1 MSMSRSSAVY
11 LIRVAGVD
19 WPEEVLRALGETE
32 LEPRPLDA
40 GELTRELPE
49 GGGWLLLPPD
59 TPAVLLGDLLVE
71 LSGVGDPWGVLRAN
85 EVGEGFEFV
94 PLSAG
99 YPVSLEEGTARVGS
113 EGLESGYLSLR
124 HVLAD
129 LSRLRHDANNA
140 LTSALAEAQF
150 MRMDSEEG
158 SELREG
164 LTLVEQQL
172 KRLRDLVGELAG
184 LRVSSR

>member
-1 MSMSRSSAVY
+1 MSGSSAVY

-19 WPEEVLRALGETE
+19 WPEEVLRALGGTE

-40 GELTRELPE
+40 GELTRGLPD
-49 GGGWLLLPPD
+49 GGGWLLLPPH
-59 TPAVLLGDLLVE
+59 TPAALLGNLLVD
-71 LSGVGDPWGVLRAN
+71 LSAVGDPWGVLRVH
-85 EVGEGFEFV
+85 EVGGRFELV

-99 YPVSLEEGTARVGS
+99 YPVSLEDGSARLGS
-113 EGLESGYLSLR
+113 EGLKRGYLSLR
-124 HVLAD
+124 HVLTD

-150 MRMDSEEG
+150 MRMDAEEG
-158 SELREG
+158 SELSEG

-172 KRLRDLVGELAG
+172 KRLRDLVGELTG
-184 LRVSSR
+184 LRISSR